1 MKDKIIKGLI
11 RGACLSVFYLIFDYI
26 SRNWGLAETRQF
38 LYILIFLLNK
48 KIEKRIIAKIA
59 TSTIDTTLSLST
71 VTLIRQYKTATK
83 TIVKKNK
90 TNPSFVLN
98 ELWNDL
104 FFLSAVIYI
113 QDRPNENKK
122 YPKILS
128 KLIVNTSGIAGFG
141 IKNKPKIIA
150 KIDSAMLI
158 VFEFFFMKSPEFLI
172 LHMFNNEISI
182 KARTDQVRAK

>member
-1 MKDKIIKGLI
+1 M
-11 RGACLSVFYLIFDYI
+11 
-26 SRNWGLAETRQF
+26 
-38 LYILIFLLNK
+38 NK
-48 KIEKRIIAKIA
+48 KSEKRIIAKIA

-128 KLIVNTSGIAGFG
+128 KLIVNTSGIAFTTLSIAELITGFG